1 LSNRD
6 QRTPA
11 RSRIGATVVVRGT
24 LTSATDVEVA
34 GTLEG
39 DVLHAHALVVLDG
52 ARIVGAVAAETIT
65 VAGRVDGACRATR
78 VHVAA
83 SGAVHGDIA
92 CALLSVQDGAHI
104 CGRITSDP
112 PSRADEAPALR
123 RPSRT
128 ASDLPREVVDD
139 QNATAPSS
147 TDERTDIATDVPD
160 TEAASSAP
168 DAATDEAESSDLASP
183 ELQGVDAAVA
193 AYNPSDEAASDD
205 SASDGDLPE
214 DDPDTDASP
223 SHDEPVPL
231 VDGASDAR
239 PSRAAARRS
248 DARRGRRT

>member
-11 RSRIGATVVVRGT
+11 RSRLGATVVVRGT
-24 LTSATDVEVA
+24 LASASDVEVA

-78 VHVAA
+78 VQVAA

-92 CALLSVQDGAHI
+92 CALLSVHDGAQI
-104 CGRITSDP
+104 YGRVTSDP
-112 PSRADEAPALR
+112 PSGADEAPALR
-123 RPSRT
+123 GSSRA
-128 ASDLPREVVDD
+128 ASDVPREVVADAS
-139 QNATAPSS
+139 ATGPSG
-147 TDERTDIATDVPD
+147 TDERTDITTDVPD
-160 TEAASSAP
+160 AEAASSAP
-168 DAATDEAESSDLASP
+168 DAATDEGDSSDLASP
-183 ELQGVDAAVA
+183 SYGGVDAPAAVRD
-193 AYNPSDEAASDD
+193 PSDEAASDD
-205 SASDGDLPE
+205 GTSDGDLLE
-214 DDPDTDASP
+214 DDADTDASP
-223 SHDEPVPL
+223 PQDEAVPL
-231 VDGASDAR
+231 VDGAGGAR